1 MIIRTVILQVILSSL
16 VTAISLLRE
25 NNIQIFKIL
34 SWKKIV
40 EQKHNL
46 AECSKTLNKK
56 VSQCITFS
64 ENKLQACFINKYL
77 SEIRFVACTSVT
89 IDILNF

>member
-1 MIIRTVILQVILSSL
+1 MMIIRTVILQVILLSL
-16 VTAISLLRE
+16 VTAKSLLRE

-46 AECSKTLNKK
+46 AECSETLNKK

-64 ENKLQACFINKYL
+64 ENKLQACFINKHVR
-77 SEIRFVACTSVT
+77 EIRFVAQV
-89 IDILNF
+89 L

>member
-16 VTAISLLRE
+16 VTAKSLLKE
-25 NNIQIFKIL
+25 NNIQISKIL

-40 EQKHNL
+40 DQKHSL
-46 AECSKTLNKK
+46 AECNETLNKK

-89 IDILNF
+89 IDILHF